1 MFGKRDARIAAGA
14 AGVNVAVIQRKAV
27 RLEVLSETA
36 VAFLTVLGAQ
46 RRVQILDDQ
55 VAAIDRLTPL
65 LQRRVEAGASSPA
78 ETGRAEVASD
88 LVKADRERVK
98 ASLSSARRDLAVLMG
113 DTSPRFSTVTGRL
126 ETVGRPPSFKAVIA
140 AIDANPQLVRWTAV
154 YAQRNAE
161 LLLARLKPYP
171 DVRVSAGWRHF
182 NETGD
187 NAVRLGISIPIPV
200 FDQNQGNILSAQES
214 LAKAAAERAAN
225 KATLVVLAGRA
236 YDSLEGSLRELAI
249 LRKSAIPKAEAAA
262 QAIFDGYGQG
272 RFTLLEVL
280 DAQATLAQARLREQ
294 EALQNFHIAVA
305 TIEGLVGNP
314 FSLTHQSSR

>member
-1 MFGKRDARIAAGA
+1 
-14 AGVNVAVIQRKAV
+14 
-27 RLEVLSETA
+27 
-36 VAFLTVLGAQ
+36 
-46 RRVQILDDQ
+46 
-55 VAAIDRLTPL
+55 
-65 LQRRVEAGASSPA
+65 
-78 ETGRAEVASD
+78 
-88 LVKADRERVK
+88 
-98 ASLSSARRDLAVLMG
+98 
-113 DTSPRFSTVTGRL
+113 
-126 ETVGRPPSFKAVIA
+126 
-140 AIDANPQLVRWTAV
+140 
-154 YAQRNAE
+154 
-161 LLLARLKPYP
+161 
-171 DVRVSAGWRHF
+171 
-182 NETGD
+182 TGD

-262 QAIFDGYGQG
+262 EAIVDGYGQG

-280 DAQATLAQARLREQ
+280 DAQGTLAQARLREQ